1 MSIAHK
7 EKTRREIG
15 FTTSWDAKEWT
26 GRRWAMNWAWAEAP
40 RSVFMTLGTTDC
52 FVGNFLCCCF
62 SVASRK
68 LSARFF
74 VSCALFCVG
83 CRACY
88 CAWFA
93 ASHSPSLLL
102 HLIYLCVCVCV
113 SYDGEKMLSALDNT
127 GRPGSG
133 SFGALCCC
141 CCCPCCYTACH
152 YAFRHAR
159 QGDRDNHHQHFKR
172 IKMINKGTT
181 TQKVQ
186 KRSIE
191 KMIQLVFSFR
201 NASLSFNFVWRE
213 DSVPCR
219 ESFRCVCALYGC
231 I

>member
-1 MSIAHK
+1 MQKSEQADV
-7 EKTRREIG
+7 EPWTERE
-15 FTTSWDAKEWT
+15 
-26 GRRWAMNWAWAEAP
+26 P
-40 RSVFMTLGTTDC
+40 RLLVRFLWLWGLRIVLLAIFCAVVFSSHPENSLRAFLSLARC
-52 FVGNFLCCCF
+52 FVSAVVLVIVRDSLPLILPLYFF
-62 SVASRK
+62 I
-68 LSARFF
+68 LSIF
-74 VSCALFCVG
+74 V
-83 CRACY
+83 
-88 CAWFA
+88 
-93 ASHSPSLLL
+93 
-102 HLIYLCVCVCV
+102 CVCVCV

>member
-113 SYDGEKMLSALDNT
+113 CRMMERKCCRHWTIRDVPEAGHSAHCVVVVVVLAVTRLATTPLDT
-127 GRPGSG
+127 
-133 SFGALCCC
+133 
-141 CCCPCCYTACH
+141 H
-152 YAFRHAR
+152 
-159 QGDRDNHHQHFKR
+159 DRA
-172 IKMINKGTT
+172 IETIIINISK
-181 TQKVQ
+181 
-186 KRSIE
+186 
-191 KMIQLVFSFR
+191 
-201 NASLSFNFVWRE
+201 
-213 DSVPCR
+213 
-219 ESFRCVCALYGC
+219 ESKW
-231 I
+231 

>member
-1 MSIAHK
+1 MNRPTLSH
-7 EKTRREIG
+7 ELSVSRGSSFG
-15 FTTSWDAKEWT
+15 FYDSGDYGLFCWQ
-26 GRRWAMNWAWAEAP
+26 
-40 RSVFMTLGTTDC
+40 
-52 FVGNFLCCCF
+52 
-62 SVASRK
+62 
-68 LSARFF
+68 FF
-74 VSCALFCVG
+74 VLLFFRRIPKTLCALFCLLRVVL
-83 CRACY
+83 CRLSC
-88 CAWFA
+88 
-93 ASHSPSLLL
+93 LLL
-102 HLIYLCVCVCV
+102 CVIRCLSFSLSTSSSYLSLCVCVCV